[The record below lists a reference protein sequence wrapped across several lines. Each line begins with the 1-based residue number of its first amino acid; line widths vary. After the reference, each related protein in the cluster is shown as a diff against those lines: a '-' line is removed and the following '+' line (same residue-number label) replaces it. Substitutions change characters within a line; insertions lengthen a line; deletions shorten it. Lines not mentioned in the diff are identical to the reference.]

1 MDIAWAVSSTLN
13 LDALLPRIMEKVT
26 ELAKAERSTFFI
38 ADRDKGEL
46 WSKVVQGGVPSVIRL
61 RIGEGVAGW
70 VAHTGKSLNLADAYE
85 DPRFDRTWDAQSGYR
100 TRTLLC
106 VPVLDREL
114 RVAGVIQCLNKRDGR
129 RFDDEDEELL
139 RCIGGQCAVAIESA
153 FLYEAL
159 LQRSRSLEQTEHRLR
174 RANSELEILFQLERI
189 ASEADDLDTLLAD
202 MVEHACGLLDVK
214 SAAVLLLDDQRPDPE
229 PAREPEAARVFVHRA
244 GAARAPVQTLEP
256 RRARALV
263 ARAHVPVHRTSDET
277 GALAD
282 LIAGEPSEA
291 ARESFTAPLSDARR
305 TLGVIQL
312 IDRCDREMAPEWLLR
327 VVSLLAGQIARGIVV
342 KRDQQTAQQAGR
354 MALLGQSVSAMLHD
368 MRTPMTAIGGYA
380 ELMAAEDAADVRQGY
395 VERIGRA
402 LEHMETMTK
411 EVLAFARG
419 RREVLVRKVYVDR
432 FVEAVREM
440 LVPETARFGIALVID
455 AEYLGTAR
463 FDESKIKRVIFN
475 LARNACQAM
484 ERGGTFTWVVRRDGE
499 HLVLQCSDTGP
510 GIPKEMVGRLFE
522 SFATHGKEDGTGLG
536 LAMAK
541 KIVDAH
547 CGTITCHSAPHEGA
561 TFTIRLPC

>member
-1 MDIAWAVSSTLN
+1 
-13 LDALLPRIMEKVT
+13 
-26 ELAKAERSTFFI
+26 
-38 ADRDKGEL
+38 
-46 WSKVVQGGVPSVIRL
+46 
-61 RIGEGVAGW
+61 
-70 VAHTGKSLNLADAYE
+70 
-85 DPRFDRTWDAQSGYR
+85 
-100 TRTLLC
+100 
-106 VPVLDREL
+106 
-114 RVAGVIQCLNKRDGR
+114 
-129 RFDDEDEELL
+129 
-139 RCIGGQCAVAIESA
+139 
-153 FLYEAL
+153 
-159 LQRSRSLEQTEHRLR
+159 
-174 RANSELEILFQLERI
+174 
-189 ASEADDLDTLLAD
+189 
-202 MVEHACGLLDVK
+202 
-214 SAAVLLLDDQRPDPE
+214 
-229 PAREPEAARVFVHRA
+229 
-244 GAARAPVQTLEP
+244 
-256 RRARALV
+256 
-263 ARAHVPVHRTSDET
+263 VHRTSDET

-282 LIAGEPSEA
+282 LIAGDPSEA

-312 IDRCDREMAPEWLLR
+312 VDRCDREMASEWLLR

-342 KRDQQTAQQAGR
+342 KRDQQIAQQAGR
-354 MALLGQSVSAMLHD
+354 MALLGQSVGAMLHD

-380 ELMAAEDAADVRQGY
+380 ELMAAEDAAEVRLAY

-402 LEHMETMTK
+402 LDHMETMTK

-440 LVPETARFGIALVID
+440 LVPETARFGVALVVN

-484 ERGGTFTWVVRRDGE
+484 ERGGTFTWTVRRAGE
-499 HLVLQCSDTGP
+499 QLVLQCSDSGP

-547 CGTITCHSAPHEGA
+547 CGTITCDSAPHEGA